1 MPLKNTLQ
9 KAANGCFSN
18 KIETDSP
25 ENVMFPGG
33 CDYEVIEIM
42 KIFGTDYT
50 FEHNTEMCTKLNID
64 GMCQQ
69 YNRKITVRNMNDM
82 LEDDA
87 DADAKKKMRYNE
99 VCRHEAIHGYFGE
112 VGLERYNNDET
123 LVTFLA
129 VNFPKMVELFK
140 SQGWLE

>member
-87 DADAKKKMRYNE
+87 DADAKKKCVTTKFVDMKPFTDIL
-99 VCRHEAIHGYFGE
+99 VKQ
-112 VGLERYNNDET
+112 GLNDIT
-123 LVTFLA
+123 MMKPL
-129 VNFPKMVELFK
+129 
-140 SQGWLE
+140 

>member
-87 DADAKKKMRYNE
+87 DADAKKNALQRS
-99 VCRHEAIHGYFGE
+99 
-112 VGLERYNNDET
+112 L
-123 LVTFLA
+123 
-129 VNFPKMVELFK
+129 
-140 SQGWLE
+140 